1 MVPPARTTT
10 ANLGDGEHES
20 LAGMNLSQAIA
31 GMLKAYGAE
40 YIFTLTG
47 GPQEPL
53 MEAQLGHGIKVVLGR
68 SERSAFAMA
77 DAYARLT
84 GKPTFGTAQYGCG
97 TAMLPFALV
106 DAYWAHSPVIAI
118 NSATDVNTKFM
129 YEYQELEQVPMFGS
143 VTKWAGELPAPDR
156 IADVLRTAIRAA
168 VSGSPGPAY
177 LSIPM
182 NWYTAEL
189 SDTVEVYAEPA
200 FATVAAQRAAPL
212 AADIESA
219 VEALAK
225 ATRPA
230 ILAGGGVLM
239 SSAWDELTALA
250 EALDVPVVTSIS
262 GKGAIAETHP
272 LSVGVCGRYSRKI
285 ANDTVEECDLL
296 VVVGSRLGAM
306 GTDTFKVPKRGT
318 PIVHID
324 ADAMTLGRS
333 YREQVSIC
341 ADAKVTLAM
350 LTDAAG
356 QAGLPGKP
364 PGWADWTRGI
374 QGRLATW
381 REKFRA
387 RAAEAMVDGRLNP
400 FTVLAELNAEMR
412 PDDVV
417 VADTGYMAA
426 WSGTILEQKE
436 PGRGSLRAAGSLG
449 WAFPAAIGAKLAAGD
464 KRRVVCLTGDGGMG
478 YHLADLE
485 TGLRLGLQVTTI
497 VMNNAAF
504 GFSYDVQRYLHSQSQ
519 RLPDATDFLDLDFAA
534 IAQSFGA
541 FGVTVVD
548 PGQLVPAIRRAED
561 SGKPALIDVKTSKEV
576 TPPVGRYAAAG
587 GREI

>member
-1 MVPPARTTT
+1 
-10 ANLGDGEHES
+10 
-20 LAGMNLSQAIA
+20 MNLSQAMA
-31 GMLKAYGAE
+31 AMLKAYGAE
-40 YIFTLTG
+40 YFFTLTG

-53 MEAQLGHGIKVVLGR
+53 MEAQLGQGIKVVLGR
-68 SERSAFAMA
+68 TERSAFAMA

-106 DAYWAHSPVIAI
+106 DAYWAHSPLIAI
-118 NSATDVNTKFM
+118 NSAPDINTKFM
-129 YEYQELEQVPMFGS
+129 YEYQELEQVPMMAG

-156 IADVLRTAIRAA
+156 IADVMRTAVRAA

-189 SDTVEVYAEPA
+189 SDAVKIYAEPA
-200 FATVAAQRAAPL
+200 FTAVAAQRSAPV
-212 AADIESA
+212 AGDIERA
-219 VEALAK
+219 VEVLAK
-225 ATRPA
+225 ASRPA

-272 LSVGVCGRYSRKI
+272 LAVGVCGRYSRKI
-285 ANDTVEECDLL
+285 ANDTMEECDVL

-306 GTDTFKVPKRGT
+306 GTDTFKVPT
-318 PIVHID
+318 PDTAIVHID
-324 ADAMTLGRS
+324 ADAMNLGRS
-333 YREQVSIC
+333 YREEVSIC
-341 ADAKVTLAM
+341 ADAKVALAM

-356 QAGLPGKP
+356 QAGLPGTP
-364 PGWADWTRGI
+364 SPWEEWTRGI

-381 REKFRA
+381 REKCRE
-387 RAAEAMVDGRLNP
+387 RAAEGMIDGRLNP
-400 FTVLAELNAEMR
+400 FTVLAELNGEMR

-426 WSGTILEQKE
+426 WSGTILEQKAA
-436 PGRGSLRAAGSLG
+436 GRGSLRAAGSLG

-464 KRRVVCLTGDGGMG
+464 DRRVLCLSGDGGMG

-485 TGLRLGLQVTTI
+485 TALRLGLQVTTV

-504 GFSYDVQRYLHSQSQ
+504 GFSYDVQRYLHSQSE
-519 RLPDATDFLDLDFAA
+519 RLPDATEFLDLDFAA
-534 IAQSFGA
+534 IATAFGA
-541 FGVTVVD
+541 HGETVVE
-548 PGQLVPAIRRAED
+548 PGELVPAMRRCEE
-561 SGKPALIDVKTSKEV
+561 SGKAALINVKTSKEV

-587 GREI
+587 GRDI

>member
-1 MVPPARTTT
+1 
-10 ANLGDGEHES
+10 
-20 LAGMNLSQAIA
+20 MNLSQAMA
-31 GMLKAYGAE
+31 GMLKAYGTE
-40 YIFTLTG
+40 YFFTLTG

-53 MEAQLGHGIKVVLGR
+53 MEAQLGQGIKVILGR
-68 SERSAFAMA
+68 TERSAFAMA

-106 DAYWAHSPVIAI
+106 DAYWAHSPLIAI
-118 NSATDVNTKFM
+118 NSATDINTKFM
-129 YEYQELEQVPMFGS
+129 YEYQELEQVPMMSG

-156 IADVLRTAIRAA
+156 IADVMRTAVRAA
-168 VSGSPGPAY
+168 VSGSPGPTY

-182 NWYTAEL
+182 NWYTTEL
-189 SDTVEVYAEPA
+189 SDAVEIYAEPA
-200 FATVAAQRAAPL
+200 FTAVAAQRSAPV
-212 AADIESA
+212 AGDIESA

-225 ATRPA
+225 ASRPA

-285 ANDTVEECDLL
+285 ANDTMEECDVL

-306 GTDTFKVPKRGT
+306 STDTFKVPKPET
-318 PIVHID
+318 TIIHID
-324 ADAMTLGRS
+324 ADAMNLGRS
-333 YREQVSIC
+333 YREAVSIC
-341 ADAKVTLAM
+341 ADAKVALAM
-350 LTDAAG
+350 LTDAVG
-356 QAGLPGKP
+356 QAGLTGTP
-364 PGWADWTRGI
+364 PSWEEWTRGI
-374 QGRLATW
+374 QSRLATW
-381 REKFRA
+381 REKCRE
-387 RAAEAMVDGRLNP
+387 RAAEGMIDGRLNP
-400 FTVLAELNAEMR
+400 FTVLAELNDEMR

-426 WSGTILEQKE
+426 WSGTILEQKAA
-436 PGRGSLRAAGSLG
+436 GRGSLRAAGSLG

-464 KRRVVCLTGDGGMG
+464 DRRVVCLSGDGGMG

-485 TGLRLGLQVTTI
+485 TALRLGLQVTTV

-504 GFSYDVQRYLHSQSQ
+504 GFSYDVQRYLHTQSE
-519 RLPDATDFLDLDFAA
+519 RLPAATEFLDLDFAA
-534 IAQSFGA
+534 IAGA
-541 FGVTVVD
+541 FGAHGETVVE
-548 PGQLVPAIRRAED
+548 PGELVPAMRRAEE
-561 SGKPALIDVKTSKEV
+561 SGKAALINVKTSKEV

>member
-1 MVPPARTTT
+1 
-10 ANLGDGEHES
+10 
-20 LAGMNLSQAIA
+20 MNLSQAMA

-106 DAYWAHSPVIAI
+106 DAYWAHSPVIAL
-118 NSATDVNTKFM
+118 NSAPDINTKFKH
-129 YEYQELEQVPMFGS
+129 EYQELDQVPMLTS

-177 LSIPM
+177 LSIPL

-189 SDTVEVYAEPA
+189 SDAVEIYAEPA
-200 FATVAAQRAAPL
+200 FATVAALRAAPM
-212 AADIESA
+212 AGDIESA

-225 ATRPA
+225 ANRPA

-285 ANDTVEECDLL
+285 ANDTLAECDLL

-306 GTDTFKVPKRGT
+306 GTDTFKVPTPGT
-318 PIVHID
+318 AIVHID
-324 ADAMTLGRS
+324 ADAMNLGRG
-333 YREQVSIC
+333 YREQVSMC
-341 ADAKVTLAM
+341 ADAKVALAM
-350 LTDAAG
+350 FSDAAA
-356 QAGLPGKP
+356 QAGLPGTP
-364 PGWADWTRGI
+364 PPWAEWTRGI

-381 REKFRA
+381 REKFRQ
-387 RAAEAMVDGRLNP
+387 RAAEGMVEGRLNP
-400 FTVLAELNAEMR
+400 FTVLAELNDEMG

-426 WSGTILEQKE
+426 WSGTILEQKA

-449 WAFPAAIGAKLAAGD
+449 WAFPAAIGAKLAAGE
-464 KRRVVCLTGDGGMG
+464 KRRVVCLTGDGGLG

-485 TGLRLGLQVTTI
+485 TALRLGLQVTTI

-504 GFSYDVQRYLHSQSQ
+504 GFSYDVQRYLHSQTE
-519 RLPDATDFLDLDFAA
+519 RLPAATDFLDLDFAA
-534 IAQSFGA
+534 IAGSFGA
-541 FGVTVVD
+541 FGETVVE
-548 PGQLVPAIRRAED
+548 PGELVPAMRRAEE